1 MDAHKIAEELEL
13 IGEALDAFADQDEE
27 LAVIDSVAIDLLDVL
42 EIDAPDATI
51 IRNQVDTLSIR
62 YRVTKDDLQSRKAQL
77 NRHNQHLV
85 PFRYCIPHNTMSPLD
100 SQVNTALY
108 CL

>member
-1 MDAHKIAEELEL
+1 MVLCCHQIPLMDAYKIAEELEL

-27 LAVIDSVAIDLLDVL
+27 LAIIDSVAIDLLDVL
-42 EIDAPDATI
+42 EIDATI
-51 IRNQVDTLSIR
+51 IRNQVDSLSIR

-85 PFRYCIPHNTMSPLD
+85 PFRYCIPQCRS
-100 SQVNTALY
+100 
-108 CL
+108 